1 MQYKEVLELIK
12 TKVNEYDGNLYFGSG
27 TLNDLNKESRDYPL
41 VWFLRPMNITNSVNE
56 SLVVGQA
63 MNFSLLFLQSASLN
77 TSEDQVN
84 QYFNDTLN
92 IANWFLSE
100 LIKEFDEDGTNTIA
114 TTTITQIYK
123 A

>member
-1 MQYKEVLELIK
+1 
-12 TKVNEYDGNLYFGSG
+12 
-27 TLNDLNKESRDYPL
+27 
-41 VWFLRPMNITNSVNE
+41 MNITNSVNE

-123 A
+123 AQDAIHIGWSIPLTINTFLNPDCC